1 MRRRHLSLV
10 LAANLLAACSPSQP
24 PATNAAPA
32 APVADARQ
40 AKALEAWRQML
51 QQQQWEFAAP
61 VGKEIVDKY
70 PGSAAAQEVQKDLAD
85 VSAKANAAITRRR
98 LVVLF
103 PERMKARYAHYLV
116 YPERST
122 RHKGFQAFRDW
133 LHAEADAFQASGQ
146 NEAQLQAPARAAAKR
161 AEKARRVKR

>member
-1 MRRRHLSLV
+1 MPSIGASRMRRRHLSFV

-70 PGSAAAQEVQKDLAD
+70 PGSAAAQEATPASERPAT
-85 VSAKANAAITRRR
+85 SAAPSPVIRR
-98 LVVLF
+98 
-103 PERMKARYAHYLV
+103 P
-116 YPERST
+116 RSP
-122 RHKGFQAFRDW
+122 Q
-133 LHAEADAFQASGQ
+133 S
-146 NEAQLQAPARAAAKR
+146 
-161 AEKARRVKR
+161 RRPRPPG